1 MCIRDSDRDDRE
13 RPSPGLEWNPHCGPE
28 ERRDDPHREN
38 DRRSRSLV
46 RHVVGDRFMNRR
58 DWAGEPMVH
67 LAFANPAV
75 DVPGVPRQCGL
86 IHQRD
91 AEEVARKTLAR
102 VAVDRAAGGAV
113 DGYTREG
120 FARYFF
126 GVALVNQATLS
137 WDAWNIDR
145 WIREGE
151 MNHRLTRPIA
161 PIHEAIA
168 DNVAY
173 KTPTATIIL
182 TMWIIASLFWPA
194 VRIPFE
200 PGRWSLAIIAIVL
213 AAAIRF
219 LNGYATG
226 LLAFWTTRATALV
239 ELQFGLSLFLSGRI
253 APLSLLPPRVAH
265 VAEYLWF
272 PYVLSFPVEILTGAV
287 TTSEQYLRGF
297 AGQTIWLAIWLA
309 LYLVVWTRGRR
320 HY

>member
-1 MCIRDSDRDDRE
+1 VSRIAARSPFATFRDQYAE
-13 RPSPGLEWNPHCGPE
+13 
-28 ERRDDPHREN
+28 
-38 DRRSRSLV
+38 LV
-46 RHVVGDRFMNRR
+46 RSAFLVDLQYRASIAIWLIWGIT
-58 DWAGEPMVH
+58 EPIIS
-67 LAFANPAV
+67 L
-75 DVPGVPRQCGL
+75 G
-86 IHQRD
+86 IWWSI
-91 AEEVARKTLAR
+91 
-102 VAVDRAAGGAV
+102 AAGGAV
-113 DGYTREG
+113 DGYTRED

-151 MNHRLTRPIA
+151 MNYRLTRPIA

-168 DNVAY
+168 DNIAY
-173 KTPTATIIL
+173 KAPTTVIIL
-182 TMWIIASLFWPA
+182 TAWIVAALFWPA
-194 VRIPFE
+194 VRIPFD
-200 PGRWSLAIIAIVL
+200 PGRWTLAIIAIVL

-253 APLSLLPPRVAH
+253 APLSLLPPQVAR

-287 TTSEQYLRGF
+287 TTGRQYARGF
-297 AGQTIWLAIWLA
+297 AGQASWLAIWLL
-309 LYLVVWTRGRR
+309 LYLLVWTRGRR
-320 HY
+320 RYGAVGG

>member
-1 MCIRDSDRDDRE
+1 MSTGAARSPFAVFRDQYAE
-13 RPSPGLEWNPHCGPE
+13 LL
-28 ERRDDPHREN
+28 
-38 DRRSRSLV
+38 RSAFLVDLQYRASIAIWLIWGITEPIISL
-46 RHVVGDRFMNRR
+46 GI
-58 DWAGEPMVH
+58 WWSIA
-67 LAFANPAV
+67 AV
-75 DVPGVPRQCGL
+75 
-86 IHQRD
+86 
-91 AEEVARKTLAR
+91 
-102 VAVDRAAGGAV
+102 GAV
-113 DGYTREG
+113 DGYTREA

-161 PIHEAIA
+161 PIHEAIS
-168 DNVAY
+168 DNLAY
-173 KTPTATIIL
+173 KTPTSTIIL
-182 TMWIIASLFWPA
+182 SAWIVGATFWPA

-200 PGRWSLAIIAIVL
+200 PGRWTLALIAIVL

-253 APLSLLPPRVAH
+253 APLSLLPPRVVH

-272 PYVLSFPVEILTGAV
+272 PYVLSFPVEALTGEV
-287 TTSEQYLRGF
+287 TTAQQYLRGF
-297 AGQTIWLAIWLA
+297 AGQVVWLAIWLA
-309 LYLVVWTRGRR
+309 LYVIVWRRGRR
-320 HY
+320 HYGAVGG

>member
-1 MCIRDSDRDDRE
+1 VSPASSRTPFATFRDQYAE
-13 RPSPGLEWNPHCGPE
+13 LM
-28 ERRDDPHREN
+28 
-38 DRRSRSLV
+38 RSAFLVDLQYRASIVIWLIWGITEPIISL
-46 RHVVGDRFMNRR
+46 GI
-58 DWAGEPMVH
+58 WWS
-67 LAFANPAV
+67 
-75 DVPGVPRQCGL
+75 
-86 IHQRD
+86 I
-91 AEEVARKTLAR
+91 
-102 VAVDRAAGGAV
+102 AAGGAV
-113 DGYTREG
+113 DGYTREA

-168 DNVAY
+168 DNLAY
-173 KTPTATIIL
+173 KAPTAMIIL
-182 TMWIIASLFWPA
+182 TMWIIASIFWPA

-200 PGRWSLAIIAIVL
+200 PGRWTLAIIAVVL

-253 APLSLLPPRVAH
+253 APLSLLPPRIAH
-265 VAEYLWF
+265 IAEYLWF

-287 TTSEQYLRGF
+287 TTVEQYVRGF
-297 AGQTIWLAIWLA
+297 AGQLIWLAIWLA
-309 LYLVVWTRGRR
+309 LYVLVWTRGRR
-320 HY
+320 RYGAVGG

>member
-1 MCIRDSDRDDRE
+1 VNGLVTRGPIATIRDQYAE
-13 RPSPGLEWNPHCGPE
+13 LM
-28 ERRDDPHREN
+28 
-38 DRRSRSLV
+38 RSAFLV
-46 RHVVGDRFMNRR
+46 DLQYRASIVIWLIWGIT
-58 DWAGEPMVH
+58 EPMIS
-67 LAFANPAV
+67 L
-75 DVPGVPRQCGL
+75 G
-86 IHQRD
+86 IWWSI
-91 AEEVARKTLAR
+91 
-102 VAVDRAAGGAV
+102 AAGGAV

-120 FARYFF
+120 FAQYFF

-151 MNHRLTRPIA
+151 MNHRLTRPVA

-173 KTPTATIIL
+173 KAPTATIIL
-182 TMWIIASLFWPA
+182 TMWIVASLFWPA
-194 VRIPFE
+194 VRISFD

-253 APLSLLPPRVAH
+253 APLSLLPPRVTQIAD
-265 VAEYLWF
+265 YLWF
-272 PYVLSFPVEILTGAV
+272 PYVVSFPVEILTGAV
-287 TTSEQYLRGF
+287 ATWQQYARGF
-297 AGQTIWLAIWLA
+297 AMQIIWLAIWLL
-309 LYLVVWTRGRR
+309 LYLLVWRRGRR
-320 HY
+320 RYGAVGG